1 MKILVIILYQ
11 ISFLLFFIGAINQE
25 NVTNMIL
32 SVLGMFITW
41 RQGLDI
47 EY

>member
-1 MKILVIILYQ
+1 MKFLVIILYQ
-11 ISFLLFFIGAINQE
+11 ISFLLFFIGAINQD

-32 SVLGMFITW
+32 SLLGMFLTC
-41 RQGLDI
+41 RQGLDT